1 MKIFPARG
9 WHLWYV
15 NPPSS
20 LSSSCAFSSL
30 FTPIALSTVATAP
43 ISSNLPRR
51 QKLTFMSVLNLLP
64 SEEKRGKLFW
74 SFWLKGI
81 LSQIY
86 DHCSE
91 VFLRLESKIC
101 TVQSS
106 QIDKKNYPK
115 SWNFTTL
122 HTGDHMGW
130 QGVVPSKHCTE
141 VWIKIACTLI
151 LWSASAGLFV
161 RVPLMCTYTQYSMST
176 RYHVQ
181 VYSKNIFK
189 ASKNEK
195 TFWMYSNLE
204 NFKSKK

>member
-1 MKIFPARG
+1 MSPFPMLSIYLNKTCAVCTNMDRYGMWGYLLQLHFMKIFPARG

-106 QIDKKNYPK
+106 QIDKKITQKVETSLHFVPGITWGDRGWCRQSIVLK
-115 SWNFTTL
+115 S
-122 HTGDHMGW
+122 
-130 QGVVPSKHCTE
+130 E
-141 VWIKIACTLI
+141 
-151 LWSASAGLFV
+151 
-161 RVPLMCTYTQYSMST
+161 
-176 RYHVQ
+176 
-181 VYSKNIFK
+181 
-189 ASKNEK
+189 
-195 TFWMYSNLE
+195 
-204 NFKSKK
+204 

>member
-74 SFWLKGI
+74 SFWHKGI

-86 DHCSE
+86 EHCPE
-91 VFLRLESKIC
+91 VFLPLESKIC
-101 TVQSS
+101 AVRSS
-106 QIDKKNYPK
+106 QIDKNYPK
-115 SWNFTTL
+115 SKTNHFAPWVTGGGAVKALYWSLNKDCLHFNLMVSKCRPICTCTTYVYIYSIFYEYTL
-122 HTGDHMGW
+122 PCTGVLQEYFQSLQEW
-130 QGVVPSKHCTE
+130 
-141 VWIKIACTLI
+141 
-151 LWSASAGLFV
+151 
-161 RVPLMCTYTQYSMST
+161 
-176 RYHVQ
+176 
-181 VYSKNIFK
+181 KNILNVFK
-189 ASKNEK
+189 FGK
-195 TFWMYSNLE
+195 L
-204 NFKSKK
+204 

>member
-51 QKLTFMSVLNLLP
+51 QKLTFLSVLNLLP

-106 QIDKKNYPK
+106 QIDKKLPK
-115 SWNFTTL
+115 RLKLHYTSYRGSHGVTGGGAVKALYWSLNKDCLHFNLMVSKCRPICTCTTYVYIYSIFYEYTL
-122 HTGDHMGW
+122 PCTGVLQEYFQSLQEW
-130 QGVVPSKHCTE
+130 
-141 VWIKIACTLI
+141 
-151 LWSASAGLFV
+151 
-161 RVPLMCTYTQYSMST
+161 
-176 RYHVQ
+176 
-181 VYSKNIFK
+181 
-189 ASKNEK
+189 K